1 MLFRS
6 NFAPMRMADEHKFV
20 DKYDNRGKML
30 KSLKQLV
37 SSGNYNCE
45 IVNIKATPVLSKS
58 KMLVIRPK
66 DAITVP
72 PGMPGAP
79 MAKIPKSRIKRIMEL
94 KGGICPYNI
103 LEMVM
108 TKKVS
113 VNTLPHR

>member
-1 MLFRS
+1 M
-6 NFAPMRMADEHKFV
+6 APSPVTLQAVPKLSC
-20 DKYDNRGKML
+20 KAK
-30 KSLKQLV
+30 
-37 SSGNYNCE
+37 

>member
-1 MLFRS
+1 M
-6 NFAPMRMADEHKFV
+6 APSPVTLQAVPKLSC
-20 DKYDNRGKML
+20 KAK
-30 KSLKQLV
+30 
-37 SSGNYNCE
+37 

-113 VNTLPHR
+113 VNTLPHSLDRKSVV

>member
-1 MLFRS
+1 M
-6 NFAPMRMADEHKFV
+6 APSPVTLQAVPKLSC
-20 DKYDNRGKML
+20 KAK
-30 KSLKQLV
+30 
-37 SSGNYNCE
+37 

-79 MAKIPKSRIKRIMEL
+79 MAKIPKSRIKRIIEL
-94 KGGICPYNI
+94 KGGICPYSI